1 MAAKIGSGA
10 AFGGSPL
17 PELAGSSGTDVN
29 ADINM
34 TPMIDIMLVLLII
47 FMIITPAMGAAVKL
61 PMAANVIPQKDEDR
75 ITLAIEKDGKFYLE
89 EKPVH
94 PNNLQQALKDLYLT
108 RPEDRI
114 LYLKADQA
122 VQYSVVLTA
131 IDYARQ
137 AGVRKVG
144 AITDVPKGTPLAGK

>member
-10 AFGGSPL
+10 TFGGSPL
-17 PELAGSSGTDVN
+17 PELAGSAGTDVN

-61 PMAANVIPQKDEDR
+61 PMAANVQPQKDEDR

-89 EKPVH
+89 EKPSI
-94 PNNLQQALKDLYLT
+94 PT
-108 RPEDRI
+108 ICSRR
-114 LYLKADQA
+114 
-122 VQYSVVLTA
+122 
-131 IDYARQ
+131 
-137 AGVRKVG
+137 
-144 AITDVPKGTPLAGK
+144 

>member
-1 MAAKIGSGA
+1 
-10 AFGGSPL
+10 
-17 PELAGSSGTDVN
+17 VN

-61 PMAANVIPQKDEDR
+61 PQAANVIPQKDEDR
-75 ITLAIEKDGKFYLE
+75 VTLSIEKDGKFYLQA
-89 EKPVH
+89 KPVH
-94 PNNLQQALKDLYLT
+94 PDNLQQALIELYQT
-108 RPEDRI
+108 RPDDRI
-114 LYLKADQA
+114 MFLKADQA

-131 IDYARQ
+131 IDYARN

-144 AITDVPKGTPLAGK
+144 AITDAAKAATP

>member
-1 MAAKIGSGA
+1 MAGKIGSAA

-17 PELAGSSGTDVN
+17 PELPGSAGTDVN

-34 TPMIDIMLVLLII
+34 TPMIDVMLVLLII

-61 PMAANVIPQKDEDR
+61 PQAANVIPQKDEDR
-75 ITLAIEKDGKFYLE
+75 VTLSIEKDGKFYLQS
-89 EKPVH
+89 KPVH
-94 PNNLQQALKDLYLT
+94 PDNLQQALIDLYLT
-108 RPEDRI
+108 RPDDRI
-114 LYLKADQA
+114 MFLKADQA

-131 IDYARQ
+131 IDYARN

-144 AITDVPKGTPLAGK
+144 AITDAAKAATP

>member
-1 MAAKIGSGA
+1 MAGKIGSAA

-17 PELAGSSGTDVN
+17 PELTGTAGTEVN

-61 PMAANVIPQKDEDR
+61 PQAANVIPQKDEDR
-75 ITLAIEKDGKFYLE
+75 VTLSIEKDGKFYLQS
-89 EKPVH
+89 KPVH
-94 PNNLQQALKDLYLT
+94 PDNLQQALIDLYLT
-108 RPEDRI
+108 RPDDRI
-114 LYLKADQA
+114 MFLKADQA

-131 IDYARQ
+131 IDYARN

-144 AITDVPKGTPLAGK
+144 AITDMPKAATP